1 MGPTIW
7 QKNSSPCK
15 INKIWAQIKNICW
28 AVSEA
33 IENAA
38 EGGGS
43 VDIMNERVDS
53 LDELIG
59 MDVFEDE
66 FLGTSY
72 DYPMNIKN
80 MILSDKVF
88 IKK

>member
-1 MGPTIW
+1 MFVVTKCFFEAGFVVT
-7 QKNSSPCK
+7 KGFFE
-15 INKIWAQIKNICW
+15 AEF
-28 AVSEA
+28 AVTK
-33 IENAA
+33 
-38 EGGGS
+38 
-43 VDIMNERVDS
+43 
-53 LDELIG
+53 
-59 MDVFEDE
+59 DVFEDE